1 MLHNP
6 LPQNLFFFK
15 LGNALNISLAL
26 SLLRILT
33 SSVGAIISNNSE
45 LEEEIVPIIT
55 KGNIEQY
62 YTIGN
67 TILDKYY
74 YTENLSSIKNP
85 IIKDSYSNFNL
96 TIILLWGV
104 FFIDLGRKTSWLHA
118 RGCKPITLIF
128 GLVYIF

>member
-1 MLHNP
+1 M
-6 LPQNLFFFK
+6 
-15 LGNALNISLAL
+15 
-26 SLLRILT
+26 
-33 SSVGAIISNNSE
+33 VGAIISNNPE

-85 IIKDSYSNFNL
+85 IITPKVKVLPLF
-96 TIILLWGV
+96 LLISSSS
-104 FFIDLGRKTSWLHA
+104 FQI
-118 RGCKPITLIF
+118 
-128 GLVYIF
+128 

>member
-1 MLHNP
+1 M
-6 LPQNLFFFK
+6 
-15 LGNALNISLAL
+15 
-26 SLLRILT
+26 
-33 SSVGAIISNNSE
+33 VGAIISNNSE

-85 IIKDSYSNFNL
+85 IIK
-96 TIILLWGV
+96 
-104 FFIDLGRKTSWLHA
+104 
-118 RGCKPITLIF
+118 
-128 GLVYIF
+128 